1 VLGAVNSPQGYSTI
15 ETSRLRLIPLSLAQ
29 LVSCTQSLSQFEE
42 QLGLRLEPGTLTVP
56 ALRAC
61 DIKIEK
67 MHHAPLSEHAWY
79 TYWLAITQE
88 QPRGIGCLG
97 FKGAP
102 DDDGA
107 VEIGYGI
114 ADAAQGLGY
123 GTEAVRALIDWAFSF
138 PSCRSVWGDPLKTNE
153 ASNRLLEA
161 CGARLVRETETSNV
175 WSIER

>member
-1 VLGAVNSPQGYSTI
+1 VNPPRECSTI
-15 ETSRLRLIPLSLAQ
+15 ETSRLQLIPLSLAQ
-29 LVSCTQSLSQFEE
+29 LVSCTQNLTQFEA
-42 QLGLRLEPGTLTVP
+42 QLGLRLEPGTISPP

-67 MHHAPLSEHAWY
+67 MHHVPLSEHVWY

-97 FKGAP
+97 FKGVP
-102 DDDGA
+102 DDEGA

-114 ADAAQGLGY
+114 AQAAQGLGY

-138 PSCRSVWGDPLKTNE
+138 QTCRAVWGDPLKTNV
-153 ASNRLLEA
+153 ASNRLLQA
-161 CGARLVRETETSNV
+161 CGARLVRETETTNV
-175 WSIER
+175 WRIER